1 MCVLYVP
8 SFQFNIKG
16 ATESG
21 GRQDRSRSS
30 GPNLAITAMV
40 AQSITVDQRI
50 MPSTFTSEIY
60 SDTSTQTK
68 QNVSTSQNETRTFS
82 LIRKSLKNKGISKQA
97 RDIILGS
104 WRDTKKRQYDG
115 YIKEWIKSYTQS
127 KACY

>member
-1 MCVLYVP
+1 MEIMCVLYVP

-30 GPNLAITAMV
+30 GPNLANTAMV

-68 QNVSTSQNETRTFS
+68 QNVSTFLN
-82 LIRKSLKNKGISKQA
+82 
-97 RDIILGS
+97 
-104 WRDTKKRQYDG
+104 
-115 YIKEWIKSYTQS
+115 
-127 KACY
+127 